1 MFSQRRAKNTENHVV
16 KENVKIKFELPDK
29 PTDLQTENEH
39 SAKDNILNEIVE
51 KNTSGNIKVNLPS
64 LLNDT
69 STSKHFPNAMK
80 IPSFK
85 PNLATTSVK
94 NNKSLFAQQ
103 FMHMKRDMAEM
114 DVKTFKGIED
124 VEDDTYEGSVPG
136 GTVNTDCF
144 GQKSRLVSGLGLEKC
159 EEVQIPRLV
168 PVDYD
173 SGHE

>member
-1 MFSQRRAKNTENHVV
+1 MRQFEEQKIKPAASSVSKRQTGQSAEDGIKKTKSLFSQRRAKNTENHVV

-51 KNTSGNIKVNLPS
+51 KNTSGKIKVNLPS
-64 LLNDT
+64 LLNDS

-103 FMHMKRDMAEM
+103 FQHMKRDMAEM
-114 DVKTFKGIED
+114 
-124 VEDDTYEGSVPG
+124 
-136 GTVNTDCF
+136 
-144 GQKSRLVSGLGLEKC
+144 
-159 EEVQIPRLV
+159 
-168 PVDYD
+168 
-173 SGHE
+173 